1 MEDDM
6 NAKLMIQTGAE
17 YHWKTSYD
25 RYRMDGHFLDWENQ
39 PNPFKKYTGIQP
51 ISLTTVSRFPEKSLW
66 QLTSP
71 SISQPEPKAL
81 DKNLIAQLLHLA
93 GGLTA
98 KSRQA
103 GKDFYYRS
111 VASAGALYPAEI
123 YVGLYD
129 AKGLEPGIYHF
140 GADDFALT
148 PLRRGNFRRFL
159 SETCSAS
166 SENQHPSVSFFL
178 TGIFFRSAWKY
189 RARAFRYVLLDTGH
203 LLENLILALAS
214 VDLAFTCH
222 YDFNDDKVGRL
233 IGLDG
238 QREVGLVCVHV
249 LGKPLS
255 ATQAPVAQETTSVDP
270 LPDEIIEAGRVS
282 RREVVYDDIL
292 ETYRAGIQEPA
303 SHRVQGTMF
312 NDIGV
317 TLTSWAP
324 IEKSD
329 ADNEERP
336 YAQSI
341 LHRRSKR
348 NYINQSL
355 AKKKFMRLLDLL
367 CRSARKDGDDDP
379 FACLTVGFLTGNI
392 DEFEPGFYL
401 LDPEKR
407 RAGRV
412 ISGNLLEPMASVC
425 LDQKWLTNAAA
436 HFLLMANLKGI
447 DHHYG
452 ARGYRYALLN
462 AGRLGQLIY
471 LGATALGLG
480 CCGIGALY
488 DGEAK
493 KLLSLNEDS
502 ALLYLVA
509 TGPVKHRN

>member
-1 MEDDM
+1 
-6 NAKLMIQTGAE
+6 MIQTGTE
-17 YHWKTSYD
+17 YHRKTSYD
-25 RYRMDGHFLDWENQ
+25 RHRMEGHFLDWENQ
-39 PNPFKKYTGIQP
+39 PNPFKKYTGIQAIP
-51 ISLTTVSRFPEKSLW
+51 LTPVSRFPEKSLW
-66 QLTSP
+66 DLTSR
-71 SISQPEPKAL
+71 SINLPEPGTLNK
-81 DKNLIAQLLHLA
+81 DLIAQLLQLA

-103 GKDFYYRS
+103 GKNFYFRS

-123 YVGLYD
+123 YVGLYN
-129 AKGLEPGIYHF
+129 AKNLEPGIYHF

-148 PLRRGNFRRFL
+148 PLRRGNSSRFL
-159 SETCSAS
+159 NEICSAS
-166 SENQHPSVSFFL
+166 SEDCHPSVSFFL

-189 RARAFRYVLLDTGH
+189 RVRAFRYVLLDTGH

-214 VDLAFTCH
+214 ENLAFTCH
-222 YDFNDDKVGRL
+222 YDFSDEKVGRL

-238 QREVGLVCVHV
+238 QREVGLVCVNV
-249 LGKPLS
+249 LGKPPS
-255 ATQAPVAQETTSVDP
+255 ATQAPVAQDTTAVDP
-270 LPDEIIEAGRVS
+270 LPAEIIAAGRVS

-292 ETYRAGIQEPA
+292 ETYRAGIQEPT
-303 SHRVQGTMF
+303 SDRVQVTMF

-317 TLTSWAP
+317 TPTSWVP
-324 IEKSD
+324 IKKSD
-329 ADNEERP
+329 AYDDERP
-336 YAQSI
+336 YAQSV

-401 LDPEKR
+401 LDPEKG

-412 ISGNLLEPMASVC
+412 ISGNLLESMASVC
-425 LDQKWLTNAAA
+425 LDQKWLTNAAV
-436 HFLLMANLKGI
+436 HFLFMANLKEI
-447 DHHYG
+447 DRHYG
-452 ARGYRYALLN
+452 ARGYRYVMLN

-493 KLLSLNEDS
+493 KLLGLNRDS

-509 TGPVKHRN
+509 AGPVKRF

>member
-1 MEDDM
+1 MD
-6 NAKLMIQTGAE
+6 AKPMFLTGAE

-39 PNPFKKYTGIQP
+39 PNPFKKYAGIQA
-51 ISLTTVSRFPEKSLW
+51 ISLGTVSRFSEKSLW

-71 SISQPEPKAL
+71 PISQPEPKAL
-81 DKNLIAQLLHLA
+81 NKDLIAQLLYLA
-93 GGLTA
+93 GGITA

-103 GKDFYYRS
+103 GKDFYFRS

-129 AKGLEPGIYHF
+129 VKNLEPGIYHF

-148 PLRRGNFRRFL
+148 LLRRGNFSRL
-159 SETCSAS
+159 LNEICSAS
-166 SENQHPSVSFFL
+166 SEDHHPPTSFFL

-189 RARAFRYVLLDTGH
+189 RARAFRYVLLDSGH

-214 VDLAFTCH
+214 EDLAFTCH
-222 YDFNDDKVGRL
+222 YDFRDEKVGQL
-233 IGLDG
+233 IGLDS
-238 QREVGLVCVHV
+238 QREVGLVCVNV
-249 LGKPLS
+249 LGKPLPV
-255 ATQAPVAQETTSVDP
+255 TQAPVAQDTTAVDP
-270 LPDEIIEAGRVS
+270 LPDKIIEAGRVS
-282 RREVVYDDIL
+282 HREVVYDDIL
-292 ETYRAGIQEPA
+292 EACRAGIQEPA
-303 SHRVQGTMF
+303 SDRVQVTMF

-317 TLTSWAP
+317 TPTSWVS

-329 ADNEERP
+329 TDSEE
-336 YAQSI
+336 QSYPQAV

-348 NYINQSL
+348 NYINQLL

-367 CRSARKDGDDDP
+367 CRSARQDGDDDP

-392 DEFEPGFYL
+392 DGFEPGFYL

-407 RAGRV
+407 RAGQV
-412 ISGNLLEPMASVC
+412 ISGNLLEAMALVC

-436 HFLLMANLKGI
+436 HFLFMANLKVL
-447 DHHYG
+447 DQNYG
-452 ARGYRYALLN
+452 ARGYRYAMLN

-488 DGEAK
+488 DGEARG
-493 KLLSLNEDS
+493 LLDLNEDS

-509 TGPVKHRN
+509 AGPVKRF

>member
-1 MEDDM
+1 MEENMD
-6 NAKLMIQTGAE
+6 AKPMIQTGTE

-39 PNPFKKYTGIQP
+39 PNPFKKYAGIQA

-66 QLTSP
+66 QLTLP
-71 SISQPEPKAL
+71 PISQPEPKAL
-81 DKNLIAQLLHLA
+81 NKDLIAQLLHLA

-123 YVGLYD
+123 YMGIFD
-129 AKGLEPGIYHF
+129 AKDLEPGIYHF

-148 PLRRGNFRRFL
+148 SLRRGNFRRFL
-159 SETCSAS
+159 NEICSAS
-166 SENQHPSVSFFL
+166 SENRHPSASFFL

-189 RARAFRYVLLDTGH
+189 RARAFRYVLLDSGH

-222 YDFNDDKVGRL
+222 YDFNDEKMGRL

-238 QREVGLVCVHV
+238 RREVGLVCVNV
-249 LGKPLS
+249 VGKPLS
-255 ATQAPVAQETTSVDP
+255 ATQAPGAQDTTTVDP
-270 LPDEIIEAGRVS
+270 LPDETIAAGRVS
-282 RREVVYDDIL
+282 LREVVYDDIL
-292 ETYRAGIQEPA
+292 ETYRAGIQEPT
-303 SHRVQGTMF
+303 SDRVQVTMF

-317 TLTSWAP
+317 IPTAWVS

-329 ADNEERP
+329 AVSEERS
-336 YAQSI
+336 YAQAV

-367 CRSARKDGDDDP
+367 CRSARQDGDDDP
-379 FACLTVGFLTGNI
+379 FAFLTVGFLTGNI
-392 DEFEPGFYL
+392 DGFEPGFHL

-407 RAGRV
+407 RAGQI
-412 ISGNLLEPMASVC
+412 ISGNLLEQMASVC

-436 HFLLMANLKGI
+436 HFLFMANLKEI
-447 DHHYG
+447 DRHYG
-452 ARGYRYALLN
+452 ARGYRYAMLN

-488 DGEAK
+488 DGEARK
-493 KLLSLNEDS
+493 FLGLNEDS

-509 TGPVKHRN
+509 AGPVKRF